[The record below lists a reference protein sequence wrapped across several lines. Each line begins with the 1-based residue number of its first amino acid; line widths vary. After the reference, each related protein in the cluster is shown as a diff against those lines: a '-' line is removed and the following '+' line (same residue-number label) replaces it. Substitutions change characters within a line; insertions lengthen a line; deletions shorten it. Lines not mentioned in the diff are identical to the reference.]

1 MNPRPEEVVA
11 TETKVLV
18 KERDLLVSCVAEAY
32 EALHLIPGVDE
43 NGPVL
48 VWLSEHLLHAHRR
61 SDKPV

>member
-1 MNPRPEEVVA
+1 MAVES
-11 TETKVLV
+11 KVHV
-18 KERDLLVSCVAEAY
+18 KDRDLLVTCVAEAY

-61 SDKPV
+61 NDKPA